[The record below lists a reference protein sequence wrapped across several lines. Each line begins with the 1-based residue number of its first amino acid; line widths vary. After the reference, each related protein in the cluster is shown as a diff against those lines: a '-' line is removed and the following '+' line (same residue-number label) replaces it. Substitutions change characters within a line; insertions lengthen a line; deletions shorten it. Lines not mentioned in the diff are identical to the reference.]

1 LTPKPEVVT
10 LERLRDHFQGET
22 AAFCSAAISAQVKN
36 RFGVR
41 TLDTLPATGLG
52 TLLTVGGGS
61 RMDQAKRWRTEHSPT
76 TRLIVIPSLWGSGAE
91 VSPIVAI
98 TEGADKHIGMGPQFL
113 PDYRAVWP
121 ELALSI
127 PLKTAVYACGDSW
140 SHALEGFLSP
150 LANDAVREELAEVI
164 RTLTVLPLG
173 NDPRWFEASARACA
187 GQAKASVG
195 LVHGIAH
202 TLEGQLA
209 TGGYAGWGHARLCA
223 TYLYPVMAYNVSC
236 NHKWPEMAAKHRLD
250 TAAIDAIL
258 RQLFDADDYRSI
270 LPVLEASWPKVIRD
284 VSSRTNSALVRPAA
298 LDFFRKVAA

>member
-1 LTPKPEVVT
+1 LKPKPEVIT

-22 AAFCSAAISAQVKN
+22 AALCSAAISHQVSTK
-36 RFGVR
+36 FGLR
-41 TLDTLPATGLG
+41 TLDKLPEAGLG
-52 TLLTVGGGS
+52 TLLVVGGGS
-61 RMDQAKRWRTEHSPT
+61 RMDRAKRWRAEHSPA

-98 TEGADKHIGMGPQFL
+98 TEGANKHIGMGPQFL

-127 PLKTAVYACGDSW
+127 PPKTALYACGDSW

-150 LANDAVREELAEVI
+150 LATDPVRKELAEVI
-164 RTLTVLPLG
+164 LTLTALPLS
-173 NDPRWFEASARACA
+173 NDPRWFEASAQACA

-202 TLEGQLA
+202 TLEGPLA
-209 TGGYAGWGHARLCA
+209 IEGYPGWGHARLCA

-236 NHKWPEMAAKHRLD
+236 NHKWPEMAAKHGLD

-258 RQLFDADDYRSI
+258 RQLFDPQDYRTI
-270 LPVLEASWPKVIRD
+270 LPVLEACWLKVIRD
-284 VSSRTNSALVRPAA
+284 VSSRTNSALVRPAT

>member
-1 LTPKPEVVT
+1 MTPKPEVIT
-10 LERLRDHFQGET
+10 LERLRDHFQGKT
-22 AAFCSAAISAQVKN
+22 QAFCAAAIAAQVSG
-36 RFGVR
+36 RFGIP
-41 TLDTLPATGLG
+41 TLDTLHDAGLG

-61 RMDQAKRWRTEHSPT
+61 RMDQAKRWRAERSPA

-98 TEGADKHIGMGPQFL
+98 TEGASKHIGMGPQFL

-127 PLKTAVYACGDSW
+127 PPKTALYACGDSW

-150 LANDAVREELAEVI
+150 LANDAVREELAEVM
-164 RTLTVLPLG
+164 RTLTTLPLG

-202 TLEGQLA
+202 TLEGLL
-209 TGGYAGWGHARLCA
+209 TTSGYAGWGHARLCA

-236 NHKWPEMAAKHRLD
+236 NQKWPEMAAKYRLD
-250 TAAIDAIL
+250 TAAIDTIL
-258 RQLFDADDYRSI
+258 RQLFDADAYRAI
-270 LPVLEASWPKVIRD
+270 LPVLEAAWPKVIRD

>member
-1 LTPKPEVVT
+1 LRPKPELVA

-22 AAFCSAAISAQVKN
+22 RAICSAAISDQVSAK
-36 RFGVR
+36 FGVR
-41 TLDTLPATGLG
+41 TLDKLPDARLG
-52 TLLTVGGGS
+52 TLLVVGGGS
-61 RMDQAKRWRTEHSPT
+61 RMDRAKRWRVEHSPS

-98 TEGADKHIGMGPQFL
+98 TEGESKHIGMGPQFL

-121 ELALSI
+121 ELAASI
-127 PLKTAVYACGDSW
+127 PPRTALHACGDSW

-150 LANDAVREELAEVI
+150 LASDAVRDELAEVI
-164 RTLTVLPLG
+164 RTLTALPLG

-202 TLEGQLA
+202 TLEGLLA
-209 TGGYAGWGHARLCA
+209 EQGYPGWGHARLCA

-236 NHKWPEMAAKHRLD
+236 NNKWPEMAAKHRLD
-250 TAAIDAIL
+250 TAAIDVIL
-258 RQLFDADDYRSI
+258 RQLFDAEDYRSI
-270 LPVLEASWPKVIRD
+270 LPVLEAAWPKVLRD

-298 LDFFRKVAA
+298 LEFFRKVAT